1 MTPEELAKYERT
13 QPKWDKLK
21 EGKYNKKIMGILAAT
36 MGIKGLLT
44 ADEAEAGGSS
54 KLSAVLAL
62 MKQMSKNKYK
72 GEGNL
77 GRVYKDLKKLNTDF
91 KDFSYVPGSGKYG
104 TIRLRFPN
112 GELMETQIASTSDVL
127 ADDQLVKRL
136 RGARA
141 QIDPNFTADEGSNYS
156 KWTKVAGNNNA
167 VAGVGAGG
175 LIGSSEMMP
184 DSGYDVLQGAMDME
198 GDSTLSPE
206 ERERQIQLS
215 RDQLTGNMAGVPV
228 GAVEAFFGLPGDLIG
243 VARGGYDAY
252 NADEGQGWDA
262 FEEGFNKRTYMPTT
276 QDIQDVTNT
285 YLPDNITQ
293 HGGDGRL
300 TGEFLAPGGYIGLLK
315 KAKKAKNMLTTGGLI
330 GGGTNIE

>member
-1 MTPEELAKYERT
+1 MNI
-13 QPKWDKLK
+13 PKCIQKLR
-21 EGKYNKKIMGILAAT
+21 EGQYRGGIAGAAVA
-36 MGIKGLLT
+36 GPVVGGLLHS
-44 ADEAEAGGSS
+44 DEAEAGGSS
-54 KLSAVLAL
+54 KLNAVLAL
-62 MKQMSKNKYK
+62 MKQMSKGKYK

-77 GRVYKDLKKLNTDF
+77 GRVYKDLKKLDTNF

-112 GELMETQIASTSDVL
+112 GDLMETQIASTSDVL

-156 KWTKVAGNNNA
+156 KWTKVTGNNNA

-175 LIGSSEMMP
+175 LIGNNEMMP

-215 RDQLTGNMAGVPV
+215 RDQLTGNLAGVPV

-243 VARGGYDAY
+243 VARGGHDAY
-252 NADEGQGWDA
+252 KADEGKGWDA
-262 FEEGFNKRTYMPTT
+262 FEEGFNKPTLFPTT
-276 QDIQDVTNT
+276 QDIQNATNP
-285 YLPDNITQ
+285 YLPDNITK
-293 HGGDGRL
+293 HGDDGRL
-300 TGEFLAPGGYIGLLK
+300 TGEFLAPGGYLGLLK
-315 KAKKAKNMLTTGGLI
+315 KAKKAKNLLTTGGLI
-330 GGGTNIE
+330 SGGTIIE